1 MKILHIDPT
10 TKNID
15 EFNNYVDEGKKIFVL
30 FYMDGCGPCNATRPE
45 WEKIENALSKYKNN
59 DDIVVADIDQKLLK
73 QIKNLSSEPTGFPT
87 MRYIYDR
94 GKKYEDYEDSSIQ
107 TKDRTIDSFVN
118 WIDSK
123 MKTKGGRRKSNKS
136 KKGRKNNR
144 SNKSKRIK
152 TSKRSKRNNKQS
164 RKTKRIL

>member
-15 EFNNYVDEGKKIFVL
+15 EFNNYVNEDKKIFVL

-59 DDIVVADIDQKLLK
+59 DDIVVADIDQKLLEK
-73 QIKNLSSEPTGFPT
+73 IKNLSSQPKGFPT

-94 GKKYEDYEDSSIQ
+94 GKKSEDYEDSSIQ
-107 TKDRTIDSFVN
+107 KKDRTIDSFVN

-123 MKTKGGRRKSNKS
+123 MKKQQDGGRKSNKS
-136 KKGRKNNR
+136 KKCRKY
-144 SNKSKRIK
+144 NKSKK
-152 TSKRSKRNNKQS
+152 SKKCRKYNKQN
-164 RKTKRIL
+164 RKTKRRL